1 MGGFFGLFDYN
12 KEGPGVYL
20 NEPEKGP
27 VKTFM
32 AILGRKFWKIITVN
46 LMYMLF
52 SLPAL
57 ILAFLAGMYI
67 IPFIVPESLAPIL
80 ENLMTG
86 DIQQTAEDVMESGAT
101 ELFVFFTFIFSM
113 LLVGL
118 QLIVFGPVHAG
129 ITIIFRNYSREEH
142 AFLWGDFKETLRKN
156 WKQSSVTSIVSFILL
171 IIMSV
176 NYSFY
181 ANGDMIDNPLIK
193 GALTGFIILIGL
205 MFVIMHMYIY
215 PMMITFKVT
224 LKQLYKNSLLFAI
237 AKLPKNVGIM
247 LLNIFILAIIPIIL
261 LFIPFSFAFIL
272 FIFYYVFLGFGL
284 SLLLTNFYVY
294 RQLKRYMID
303 PAIIEDEENKESLEE
318 IPEQEKEKALFKDT
332 KPSDDD

>member
-27 VKTFM
+27 VKTFF

-46 LMYMLF
+46 LMYILF
-52 SLPAL
+52 SIPTL

-67 IPFIVPESLAPIL
+67 IPLIVPESLAPLL
-80 ENLMTG
+80 ENLMTS
-86 DIQQTAEDVMESGAT
+86 DIQQTAEDALETGAT

-113 LLVGL
+113 VLVGL
-118 QLIVFGPVHAG
+118 QLIVLGPVHAG

-142 AFLWGDFKETLRKN
+142 AFLWGDFKDTLKKN

-181 ANGDMIDNPLIK
+181 ANGEMIGNPIIK

-224 LKQLYKNSLLFAI
+224 LRQLYKNSILFSI
-237 AKLPKNVGIM
+237 AKLPKNVGIL
-247 LLNIFILAIIPIIL
+247 LLNILILAIIPILL

-284 SLLLTNFYVY
+284 SFFITNFYVY

-303 PAIIEDEENKESLEE
+303 PTIKEDDEKKMT
-318 IPEQEKEKALFKDT
+318 QEDDKEKALFKDT
-332 KPSDDD
+332 KPLDDGE